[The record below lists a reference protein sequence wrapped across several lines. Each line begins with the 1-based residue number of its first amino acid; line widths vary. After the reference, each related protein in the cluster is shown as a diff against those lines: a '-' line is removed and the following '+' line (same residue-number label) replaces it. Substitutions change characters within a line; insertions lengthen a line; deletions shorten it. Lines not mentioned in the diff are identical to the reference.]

1 IFGSCQEAVPLA
13 TPAPPKVLD
22 QRTAATPTL
31 SDAVPLRLILPAEVE
46 SSIDPGERI
55 CTVGAT
61 ESVSVARVTR
71 TVFDAVLP
79 APSLT
84 VTVIWLAPTDRGSH
98 GMVQFAFP
106 EAAPDPPRS
115 LAQVTRSVPDPPETV
130 PKAEIEE
137 APVLKFGTGLAMTIR
152 RAEAAGAG
160 GGGGAGAVGGQ
171 QCDESVSVWR

>member
-1 IFGSCQEAVPLA
+1 MNRDRLASCRERHGESLIVHLRTTVIIWPPELPAASKALTVILLVPTSSGMFGSCQEAVPLA

-31 SDAVPLRLILPAEVE
+31 SDAVPLRLMLAAEVE
-46 SSIDPGERI
+46 TSVDPGDRI

-84 VTVIWLAPTDRGSH
+84 VTVI
-98 GMVQFAFP
+98 
-106 EAAPDPPRS
+106 
-115 LAQVTRSVPDPPETV
+115 
-130 PKAEIEE
+130 
-137 APVLKFGTGLAMTIR
+137 
-152 RAEAAGAG
+152 
-160 GGGGAGAVGGQ
+160 
-171 QCDESVSVWR
+171 